1 MTVRDRGAR
10 DRRRRASPL
19 RPRDARWH
27 GLTAGEAC
35 AQLGVDPPSG
45 LDAAEVER
53 RRAKV
58 GPNKLAEAKKE
69 PGWQAFLRQYRD
81 LMQLVLLGA
90 AVVSIVALQEWS
102 TGLVI
107 IGLTVLNAVLGL
119 NQEGKAAESVAALQ
133 KMLLIHA
140 HVRRGGE
147 RADIPAEE
155 LVPGDIVTFEAGD
168 KVPADGRLVL
178 AATLEIEEAALTGES
193 TPVLKSVEPITGE
206 DVPLGDR
213 VDMAYMNSTVTRGR
227 GEMVV
232 TATGMATEVGQ
243 ISGMLSQVQQ
253 EKTPLTRQLD
263 QLTVLITITAAIALA
278 LVIVFGLVR
287 GEDFDELFVI
297 GIALAIAA
305 IPTGLP
311 AVVTTMLSLG
321 TQALAAKGAIVKR
334 LRSVETLGST
344 SAICSDKTGTLTLNQ
359 MTARELVV
367 VGRRYAIEGEGY
379 ATEGRILRVAG
390 ESETSLDPFLLPMAL
405 ANDAAVRDGEIVGD
419 PTEAA
424 LVVLAAKGGLDVGE
438 TRRRF
443 PRVGEVPF
451 DSDYKFMATFHEMDD
466 DGRKVVRCFV
476 KGAPDVLL
484 ARSSAI
490 RDAEGSTVPVEGAR
504 DRVLEEND
512 RLAGE
517 GLRVLAVAARD
528 FDPSS
533 FDPAG
538 ELLAQVQDLTLLA
551 LVGIVDPPRKEAR
564 DAIARCTEA
573 GIQVRMI
580 TGDHATTAAAIA
592 AELGIEG
599 RALPGTEFAALSD
612 DELDAQVGEIGVVA
626 RVAPEDK
633 VRLVDMLKRQGNV
646 VAMTGDGVNDAP
658 ALKRSD
664 IGVAMGITG
673 TEVTK
678 EAADMILTDDNF
690 ATIVSAVEGGRGIYD
705 NLMKYVRIQLIE
717 LGAFILLFV
726 LAGAFFVADGAPL
739 RRCRCCGSTSRSTCC
754 SRSGSAST
762 RPSPAS
768 CSGGPGMRARPS
780 STGRSRFGSAPRPRD
795 GLDRARDRR
804 LGRGALRPRRRHD
817 DGPHDAVA
825 DAHRRRRRGQGADA
839 DRLQP
844 LHDREPPLRAADRP
858 DAPADVPRDRA
869 RLPPA
874 HLRHG
879 LPDERTVGH
888 LPARADR
895 VSRCHGA
902 REGLRSAGRRRP
914 CRSHACRDV
923 AEARGGPPDVST
935 SEIVPRWE
943 WRTFGETFGSAEK
956 RPRGARPHE
965 GRRERGA
972 VRRPRAATTPASRF
986 GAGSW
991 T

>member
-1 MTVRDRGAR
+1 MIATTTAETT
-10 DRRRRASPL
+10 
-19 RPRDARWH
+19 RDATPWH
-27 GLTAGEAC
+27 GLTADEAC
-35 AQLGVDPPSG
+35 ARQSVDPQWG
-45 LDAAEVER
+45 LDGAEVER
-53 RRAKV
+53 RRGQY
-58 GPNKLAEAKKE
+58 GPNKLAEAERE
-69 PGWQAFLRQYRD
+69 PGWRAFLRQYRD

-90 AVVSIVALQEWS
+90 AIVSMVALQEWS
-102 TGLVI
+102 TGVVI

-133 KMLLIHA
+133 KMLLIKA

-147 RADIPAEE
+147 RMDIPSEE

-168 KVPADGRLVL
+168 KVPADGRLIV

-193 TPVLKSVEPITGE
+193 TPVLKSVEPVPGD

-213 VDMAYMNSTVTRGR
+213 VDVAYMNSTVTRGR

-232 TATGMATEVGQ
+232 TATGMSTEVGQ
-243 ISGMLSQVQQ
+243 ISGMLSGVQQ

-263 QLTVLITITAAIALA
+263 QLTVLITIMAAVALG
-278 LVIVFGLVR
+278 LVIVFGLLN
-287 GEDFDELFVI
+287 GDDFDELFLI
-297 GIALAIAA
+297 GISLAIAA

-359 MTARELVV
+359 MTARQLVV
-367 VGRRYAIEGEGY
+367 VGRRYSVEGEGY
-379 ATEGRILRVAG
+379 STEGKVLRVAG
-390 ESETSLDPFLLPMAL
+390 DTDTSLETFLVPMAL

-424 LVVLAAKGGLDVGE
+424 LVVLAAKGGLDVDE
-438 TRRRF
+438 TRRAY

-451 DSDYKFMATFHEMDD
+451 DSDYKFMATFHEMED

-484 ARSSAI
+484 ARSSGI
-490 RDAEGSTVPVEGAR
+490 RNADGAAVPAEDARE
-504 DRVLEEND
+504 RVLAEND

-528 FDPSS
+528 I
-533 FDPAG
+533 DPAAFDASG
-538 ELLAQVQDLTLLA
+538 DLLAQVQGLTLLA

-564 DAIARCTEA
+564 DAIALCKEA

-592 AELGIEG
+592 EQLGIEG
-599 RALPGTEFAALSD
+599 RALPGTEFAALTD
-612 DELDAQVGEIGVVA
+612 EELDAQVGEIGVVA

-705 NLMKYVRIQLIE
+705 NLMKYVRIQLIQ

-726 LAGAFFVADGAPL
+726 GAGIFDIANGAPL
-739 RRCRCCGSTSRSTCC
+739 TPLQILWINFAIDVLLAIGLGFDAAAPGLMKRAPRDASAPIVERPLAIRLGVFAFVMAALALAVVAWGEERYDLAIATTMGLTTLSLMHIVAALEVREPAGTAFSAYAFANRRFLQLIGAALALTFLVTELSPLQRIFDTVPLTSSQWGICLIGPVAYVVIVELWKLIDRSRS
-754 SRSGSAST
+754 RH
-762 RPSPAS
+762 RPTLA
-768 CSGGPGMRARPS
+768 AR
-780 STGRSRFGSAPRPRD
+780 
-795 GLDRARDRR
+795 
-804 LGRGALRPRRRHD
+804 
-817 DGPHDAVA
+817 
-825 DAHRRRRRGQGADA
+825 
-839 DRLQP
+839 
-844 LHDREPPLRAADRP
+844 
-858 DAPADVPRDRA
+858 
-869 RLPPA
+869 
-874 HLRHG
+874 
-879 LPDERTVGH
+879 
-888 LPARADR
+888 
-895 VSRCHGA
+895 
-902 REGLRSAGRRRP
+902 
-914 CRSHACRDV
+914 
-923 AEARGGPPDVST
+923 
-935 SEIVPRWE
+935 
-943 WRTFGETFGSAEK
+943 
-956 RPRGARPHE
+956 
-965 GRRERGA
+965 
-972 VRRPRAATTPASRF
+972 
-986 GAGSW
+986 
-991 T
+991 